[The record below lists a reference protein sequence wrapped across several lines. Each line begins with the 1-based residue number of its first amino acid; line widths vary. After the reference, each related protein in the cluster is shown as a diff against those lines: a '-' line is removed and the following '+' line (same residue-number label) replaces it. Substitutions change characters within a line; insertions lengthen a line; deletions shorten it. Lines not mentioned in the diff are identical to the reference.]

1 MAEQG
6 GRNVRTRDVL
16 RLTSHEVSRSWRA
29 VDRVGFTYDHGGPPE
44 CQFAGIPDLLDPRPA
59 ALKIRR

>member
-1 MAEQG
+1 
-6 GRNVRTRDVL
+6 VL

-29 VDRVGFTYDHGGPPE
+29 VDRVGFTYDHGGLRSASSPGFRA
-44 CQFAGIPDLLDPRPA
+44 CSTRAPA